1 MTSRRW
7 IAVFAALLCTC
18 TVPAVGRAEEDE
30 TTPAA
35 TATADTAVVTHA
47 DLMRVL
53 EGYTEQIQAMTAD
66 LDKLKK
72 FKWSGYVQ
80 ARWETGE
87 ASSDTTKV
95 TGSPYTVTSPN
106 LNRFY
111 LRRARVKLTYD
122 TGALSQAV
130 VYFDAGADR
139 AVKLLEAYVTLL
151 DPWTALHDHQ
161 LTIGQFNVPFGY
173 EIERSS
179 STRELPERS
188 RAENVLFSGERD
200 RGVKLV
206 SQWNE
211 RLQTSVALLNG
222 GGVNSADFP
231 TTDPTRGKDFVA
243 RARWSQGTFD
253 VAGSWYFGRNI
264 VPLTGDDVM
273 TDKKRLGLDAQAY
286 WTLPT
291 LGGGTLRGEWYAA
304 HEANAD
310 SAKALI
316 AGPTSANPVR
326 LLKPGVNPDH
336 LATDAAGG
344 YLMWVQNAGD
354 RAQAVVRWD
363 RWDPNVDAA
372 HDQYSRWSVG
382 ANWFWDG
389 FTRLTLAYD
398 AIRTET
404 KTGNRWTDPQDN
416 LWTLQVQHKF

>member
-1 MTSRRW
+1 MTPRFRL
-7 IAVFAALLCTC
+7 AVSSALLCLC
-18 TVPAVGRAEEDE
+18 IVPATGRAQEDE
-30 TTPAA
+30 GLAGSAA
-35 TATADTAVVTHA
+35 SADSAVVTHS

-53 EGYTEQIQAMTAD
+53 EGYTEQIQSMTAD

-72 FKWSGYVQ
+72 FKWSGYLQ

-87 ASSDTTKV
+87 ASSDSTKV
-95 TGSPYTVTSPN
+95 SGSPYTVTSPN
-106 LNRFY
+106 LNRFHV
-111 LRRARVKLTYD
+111 RRARLKLTYD

-130 VYFDAGADR
+130 VYVDAGADR

-151 DPWTALHDHQ
+151 DPWTPLHDHQ

-179 STRELPERS
+179 SARELPERS

-200 RGVKLV
+200 RGAKLV
-206 SQWNE
+206 SQWSE

-222 GGVNSADFP
+222 GGVNSTDFP

-253 VAGSWYFGRNI
+253 VAGSYYFGRHLT
-264 VPLTGDDVM
+264 PLTGDDV
-273 TDKKRLGLDAQAY
+273 TTEKRRLGVDAQAY
-286 WTLPT
+286 WTIPT
-291 LGGGTLRGEWYAA
+291 LGGGTVRGEWYAA
-304 HEANAD
+304 HEANPD
-310 SAKALI
+310 SAKSLI
-316 AGPTSANPVR
+316 VAPTSANPVR
-326 LLKPGVNPDH
+326 LLKPGVDPDH

-344 YLMWVQNAGD
+344 YFMWVQNAGD

-363 RWDPNVDAA
+363 TWDPNTEVA

-389 FTRLTLAYD
+389 FTRLSLSYD
-398 AIRTET
+398 VIRTET
-404 KTGNRWTDPQDN
+404 KTGSRWTDPQDN